1 MGLLDRLKT
10 NRHGDDGAH
19 ERVPTNFDELQAAE
33 PGEAPAATAIE
44 SRHAESG
51 HPTVDAALT
60 STLSGASIISELP
73 ASGELSDFSDSRVLP
88 AALAA
93 GAALA
98 APAAVALPLIGDRPL
113 AAQQRILGA
122 VLPVP
127 HTRPWLAGVVNLRGG
142 VCTVVDLAR
151 FLGLRA
157 AGSVALGAVGPQ
169 SRLVAFNAALGL
181 NGALLVDRLE
191 GLRHA
196 ADLQVEPETPDNQ
209 NRPAF
214 ALARW
219 RDAAGKVW
227 QELDLAELARQPQ
240 FLAITA

>member
-1 MGLLDRLKT
+1 MANKQALRDLQTRLALRMQQVRTEKAGLSWLAVDSGGQGLLLALR
-10 NRHGDDGAH
+10 
-19 ERVPTNFDELQAAE
+19 QA
-33 PGEAPAATAIE
+33 GEI
-44 SRHAESG
+44 
-51 HPTVDAALT
+51 
-60 STLSGASIISELP
+60 
-73 ASGELSDFSDSRVLP
+73 
-88 AALAA
+88 A
-93 GAALA
+93 G
-98 APAAVALPLIGDRPL
+98 
-113 AAQQRILGA
+113 LGV

-157 AGSVALGAVGPQ
+157 PGATAPKEHA
-169 SRLVAFNAALGL
+169 RLVAFNAALGI
-181 NGALLVDRLE
+181 NGALMVDRLE

-196 ADLQVEPETPDNQ
+196 ADLQVESESADNES
-209 NRPAF
+209 RPAF

-240 FLAITA
+240 FLAITG

>member
-1 MGLLDRLKT
+1 MANKQALRDLQTRLAERMQQVRTEQPGVSWLAVDCAGQGLLLALRQA
-10 NRHGDDGAH
+10 GEISAVGAL
-19 ERVPTNFDELQAAE
+19 V
-33 PGEAPAATAIE
+33 
-44 SRHAESG
+44 
-51 HPTVDAALT
+51 
-60 STLSGASIISELP
+60 
-73 ASGELSDFSDSRVLP
+73 
-88 AALAA
+88 
-93 GAALA
+93 
-98 APAAVALPLIGDRPL
+98 
-113 AAQQRILGA
+113 
-122 VLPVP
+122 PVP

-157 AGSVALGAVGPQ
+157 AGAQAPKES

-196 ADLQVEPETPDNQ
+196 ADLKAETESADNEL
-209 NRPAF
+209 RPAF

-227 QELDLAELARQPQ
+227 QELDLAELAKLPQ
-240 FLAITA
+240 FLAVT

>member
-1 MGLLDRLKT
+1 MANKQALRDLQTRLILRMQQVRTEKAGVSWLAVDSGGQGLLLALR
-10 NRHGDDGAH
+10 
-19 ERVPTNFDELQAAE
+19 QA
-33 PGEAPAATAIE
+33 GEIA
-44 SRHAESG
+44 
-51 HPTVDAALT
+51 D
-60 STLSGASIISELP
+60 
-73 ASGELSDFSDSRVLP
+73 
-88 AALAA
+88 
-93 GAALA
+93 
-98 APAAVALPLIGDRPL
+98 
-113 AAQQRILGA
+113 LGA
-122 VLPVP
+122 LLPVP

-157 AGSVALGAVGPQ
+157 AGSGPLGPQ

-196 ADLQVEPETPDNQ
+196 ADLQVEPETADNK